1 MGKTNSTIALLVSS
15 VSPVDAV
22 RATHPMVSTPSKIA
36 KLLVFWDGASRVA
49 WIAVPPRSQR
59 QRLTAARDSHPPVLN
74 HASRASLLE
83 HFDKILR
90 PFASFWVGILHGE
103 ICMPGAGSY
112 SSCSPS
118 I

>member
-74 HASRASLLE
+74 HASSRQVVALLMIRPSSQIQPQLVRPAASVACKPL
-83 HFDKILR
+83 
-90 PFASFWVGILHGE
+90 V
-103 ICMPGAGSY
+103 
-112 SSCSPS
+112 
-118 I
+118 